1 MKGRIFLINLIS
13 ILLLASITSS
23 IVLASPKP
31 IVVVYAKGMLEP
43 DAALRYMTGN
53 ITDVDWKILTEHL
66 TYDDLKDA
74 KMLILVLV
82 DTSLNYTTDE
92 LNAIKKWFDEGG
104 KTIWVCGDS
113 DYKGGDY
120 LRIGP
125 ANSVLEKIGSVL
137 RNEHTEGVDKA
148 SPMGRPYRV
157 GAKIEPDEKLKFL
170 AEGVSNVVLFHG
182 PGIVIAY
189 KDGKYMALEKETPKN
204 VYRIAWIEKGAVS
217 EFVAPLPEVHD
228 LTYEGKLVVMAAE
241 LFPDK
246 KNIVILSV
254 EAPFDHYRGMWTS
267 FYHETKLD
275 GPKFVTNVIK
285 WGVSEEFWKE
295 EFPLTYIVIIV
306 IVIIIVAAIIV
317 FYLKKRKSTK

>member
-23 IVLASPKP
+23 VLASPKP

-92 LNAIKKWFDEGG
+92 LNAIKKWFNEGG

-170 AEGVSNVVLFHG
+170 AEGVSNIVLFHG

-295 EFPLTYIVIIV
+295 EFPLTYIAIIV